1 MPWRALE
8 AGLFKKYNM
17 DHELVFIA
25 SSGIVTAAL
34 LGGDAD
40 MTVTGGIGN
49 VIAYV
54 RGSTDVA
61 FIGGGKNTITQTLVA
76 GGENKKTPKPKGKKE
91 RGQPKR
97 GQPQLLFPQNHR
109 PATTETNTAFYFF
122 F

>member
-1 MPWRALE
+1 MPWMAQE
-8 AGLFKKYNM
+8 AGLFKKYNF

-54 RGSTDVA
+54 RGSTDVV
-61 FIGGGKNTITQTLVA
+61 FIGGVKNIMTQTLGGRRQYQKA
-76 GGENKKTPKPKGKKE
+76 GRSQRQTDRRKPN
-91 RGQPKR
+91 RR
-97 GQPQLLFPQNHR
+97 QLTLLYDSGAAPLQHGAESRF
-109 PATTETNTAFYFF
+109 
-122 F
+122 